1 MLSATR
7 EPHRIIIDGLHD
19 IILLLED
26 RLKPLVQAEQSV
38 LVDVLYKPELLF
50 PAMADGRKKC
60 ENGGAYFR
68 H

>member
-50 PAMADGRKKC
+50 PVTADGRKKC
-60 ENGGAYFR
+60 ENGG
-68 H
+68 